1 MCGVFGPRLGKD
13 FDRGGVVT
21 RQVKLLANL
30 YQHSPAVNPVM
41 RAAPRFGGDETP
53 PDLGRGAAGLLPAA
67 YDAIFAFKGDY
78 SEVEKLRAALG
89 GEEGRP
95 EDGDYGSKGGGT

>member
-41 RAAPRFGGDETP
+41 RAAPRCISQP
-53 PDLGRGAAGLLPAA
+53 LNRVH
-67 YDAIFAFKGDY
+67 
-78 SEVEKLRAALG
+78 S
-89 GEEGRP
+89 
-95 EDGDYGSKGGGT
+95 